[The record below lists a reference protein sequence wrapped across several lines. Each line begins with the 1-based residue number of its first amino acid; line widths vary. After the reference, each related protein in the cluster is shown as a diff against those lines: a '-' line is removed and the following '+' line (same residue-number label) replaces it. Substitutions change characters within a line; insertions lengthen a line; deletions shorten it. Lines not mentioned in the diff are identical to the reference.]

1 MLDIFL
7 ALAAGMLTVAAPC
20 VLPML
25 PIILGVSVGQRDPAR
40 PLLITI
46 GFAATFALMAFLFGL
61 FPTVLGLSQD
71 TLRDAASI
79 MLVVFGV
86 LMIWPHPLELVTAR
100 LSGAAASAGMAGAG
114 RSERLAAL
122 LLGASL
128 GAVWAPCAGPML
140 GSILTLIASAQRLD
154 HAATL
159 LVCYSIGAAIPMLL
173 IAYGGQFVSAR
184 AKNLV
189 RYTRT
194 LQRGF
199 GVVIVL
205 VAIAMFTQYDAVI
218 AVWLSH
224 YYPDLTVWL

>member
-1 MLDIFL
+1 MLDIAL

-25 PIILGVSVGQRDPAR
+25 PIILGVSVGRRDPAR
-40 PLLITI
+40 PLLITL
-46 GFAATFALMAFLFGL
+46 GFAATFGLMAFLFGL

-79 MLVVFGV
+79 MLIVFGV

-100 LSGAAASAGMAGAG
+100 FGNAFASVGASGAGG
-114 RSERLAAL
+114 SERLAAL

-159 LVCYSIGAAIPMLL
+159 LACYSIGAAVPMLL
-173 IAYGGQFVSAR
+173 IAYGGQVVSTR

-205 VAIAMFTQYDAVI
+205 VAIAMFTQYDAII

>member
-1 MLDIFL
+1 MT
-7 ALAAGMLTVAAPC
+7 G
-20 VLPML
+20 
-25 PIILGVSVGQRDPAR
+25 
-40 PLLITI
+40 
-46 GFAATFALMAFLFGL
+46 FLFGL
-61 FPTVLGLSQD
+61 FPTVLGLSQE

-100 LSGAAASAGMAGAG
+100 FGNVFASVGDAGTVG
-114 RSERLAAL
+114 SERLAAL

-159 LVCYSIGAAIPMLL
+159 LACYAIGAAIPMLL
-173 IAYGGQFVSAR
+173 IAYGGQVATTRAR
-184 AKNLV
+184 HLM
-189 RYTRT
+189 RYTRP
-194 LQRGF
+194 LQQAF

-218 AVWLSH
+218 SVWLSH
-224 YYPDLTVWL
+224 YYRDLTVWL

>member
-1 MLDIFL
+1 MLDIVL
-7 ALAAGMLTVAAPC
+7 ALTAGVLTVAAPC

-25 PIILGVSVGQRDPAR
+25 PIILGVSVGQRDAAR
-40 PLLITI
+40 PVFITL

-61 FPTVLGLSQD
+61 FPTVLGLSQE

-79 MLVVFGV
+79 MLIVFGV
-86 LMIWPHPLELVTAR
+86 LMIWPYPLRLVTAR
-100 LSGAAASAGMAGAG
+100 LGNAVASVGASGGG

-159 LVCYSIGAAIPMLL
+159 LACYAIGAAVPMLL
-173 IAYGGQFVSAR
+173 IAYGGQVVTTRAR
-184 AKNLV
+184 HLV
-189 RYTRT
+189 RYTRP
-194 LQRGF
+194 LQQTF

-205 VAIAMFTQYDAVI
+205 VAVAMFTQYDAVI

>member
-1 MLDIFL
+1 MLDIVL
-7 ALAAGMLTVAAPC
+7 ALAAGVLTVAAPC

-40 PLLITI
+40 PLLITL

-61 FPTVLGLSQD
+61 FPTVLGLSHD
-71 TLRDAASI
+71 ALRDAASI
-79 MLVVFGV
+79 MLIMFGL

-100 LSGAAASAGMAGAG
+100 FGNVFASAGASGTG
-114 RSERLAAL
+114 RSERWAAL

-159 LVCYSIGAAIPMLL
+159 LACYSLGAAVPMLL
-173 IAYGGQFVSAR
+173 IAYGGQVASTRAR
-184 AKNLV
+184 HLV
-189 RYTRT
+189 HYTRS

-205 VAIAMFTQYDAVI
+205 VAIAMFYQYDAVI

>member
-1 MLDIFL
+1 MLDIVL

-25 PIILGVSVGQRDPAR
+25 PIILGVSVGRRDPAR
-40 PLLITI
+40 PLLITL

-71 TLRDAASI
+71 RLRDAASV
-79 MLVVFGV
+79 MLILFGA
-86 LMIWPHPLELVTAR
+86 LMIWPHPLEFVTAR
-100 LSGAAASAGMAGAG
+100 FGHVLAPAGASG
-114 RSERLAAL
+114 SVRSERLAAL

-159 LVCYSIGAAIPMLL
+159 LACYAIGAAIPMLL
-173 IAYGGQFVSAR
+173 IAYGGQVVTTR

-189 RYTRT
+189 RYARP

-205 VAIAMFTQYDAVI
+205 VAVAMFTQYDAVI

-224 YYPDLTVWL
+224 YYPDLTTWL

>member
-1 MLDIFL
+1 MLDIVL
-7 ALAAGMLTVAAPC
+7 ALTAGVLTVAAPC

-40 PLLITI
+40 PVFITL

-61 FPTVLGLSQD
+61 FPTVLGLSQE

-86 LMIWPHPLELVTAR
+86 LMIWPYPLELVTAR
-100 LSGAAASAGMAGAG
+100 LGNAVASVGASGTG

-154 HAATL
+154 HAAL
-159 LVCYSIGAAIPMLL
+159 LLACYAIGAAVPMLL
-173 IAYGGQFVSAR
+173 IAYGGQVVTTRAR
-184 AKNLV
+184 HLV
-189 RYTRT
+189 RYTRP
-194 LQRGF
+194 LQQTF

-205 VAIAMFTQYDAVI
+205 VAVAMFYQYDAVI

>member
-1 MLDIFL
+1 MRWLPAVVLIIVITAV
-7 ALAAGMLTVAAPC
+7 ALAAWND
-20 VLPML
+20 
-25 PIILGVSVGQRDPAR
+25 DPAR

-46 GFAATFALMAFLFGL
+46 GFAATFGLMAFLFGL

-79 MLVVFGV
+79 MLIVFGV

-100 LSGAAASAGMAGAG
+100 FGNAFASVGASGTGG
-114 RSERLAAL
+114 SERLAAL

-159 LVCYSIGAAIPMLL
+159 LACYSIGAAIPMLL
-173 IAYGGQFVSAR
+173 IAYGGQVVSTR

-189 RYTRT
+189 RYTRP

>member
-1 MLDIFL
+1 MLDIVL
-7 ALAAGMLTVAAPC
+7 ALTAGVLTVAAPC

-40 PLLITI
+40 PVFITL

-61 FPTVLGLSQD
+61 FPTVLGISQE

-79 MLVVFGV
+79 MLILFGV
-86 LMIWPHPLELVTAR
+86 LMIWPYPLELVTAR
-100 LSGAAASAGMAGAG
+100 LGNAVASVGAPGTG

-159 LVCYSIGAAIPMLL
+159 LACYSIGAAIPMLL
-173 IAYGGQFVSAR
+173 IAYGGQFVSTRAR
-184 AKNLV
+184 HLV
-189 RYTRT
+189 RYSRV

-205 VAIAMFTQYDAVI
+205 VAVAMFTQYDAVI